1 MNTDTTSRNTKFWQ
15 QPSFYLGS
23 MVVLLLVS
31 FSLRI
36 HRLGDK
42 SIWWD
47 EGLAAWAA
55 RQSFAVATQWTANDV
70 HPPLYFWLLQLWHF
84 VSGDTEFGL
93 RLLSVFVGV
102 MTISMTYLLGQT
114 IGGKKVGLLAALLLT
129 FSRFNIAWSQEM
141 RMYALSAL
149 LGAGALWATARVWKY
164 GRRKDWLAYIFFMT
178 AGLYTLYLSVMVL
191 FVANLVW
198 LMFVLPHARNKWREF
213 ITWSL
218 AQVAVLLLFAPWL
231 AYAIGKIPTW
241 TSASPVALVDFV
253 KIYWTVMVSGIASNV
268 DDLARFTLPVLLIFL
283 VGTAVLLYQ
292 VIKTR
297 KQNPQPLYLLA
308 LLLFGLLLPALVVYI
323 VSLPKTNF
331 FYAPQIAPRYLIIFL
346 SAYVVLLA
354 WGVVRLGQFQRGVTL
369 ILTLVILF
377 AAGIGLRGY
386 HNGRV
391 RLDDYSSMVDTI
403 YAYAQPTDAVVLHS
417 DKDWPIFAYHYAD
430 DWAGVPH
437 GWDVDAETAVSY
449 LDPIWQNNDGIW
461 MALTPYASV
470 TDPDNHMINWLDQ
483 QAVATLDFNH
493 GDKALRFYARTP
505 ERATQINTLAANAR
519 PQFDT
524 YTVVKPG
531 FHFVGYDLP
540 SGTYH
545 SGDTIRLGLY
555 FFRGEQMAD
564 DNHAMEIGLKGRD
577 GQAIQWATV
586 QLTPD
591 DQSSADGLI
600 RKEAVFQVP
609 PDTTEGNYDFYLL
622 NCGGDCDQFAQVW
635 IKERFQTFVGADD
648 VEIAYP
654 LDITFANG
662 IQLLGYN
669 VEEEMITPGEPVRM
683 SLYWHTDEP
692 IDTQFKV
699 FTHLLGDVFN
709 AETENFLWGQQDN
722 EPANNRRP
730 TNTWRPGEVIVDA
743 YAMPTA
749 LNAPEGTYTLEIGLY
764 NPVTGERL
772 MIVDDAGNV
781 TADHA
786 ILETAVIIKNE
797 GN

>member
-1 MNTDTTSRNTKFWQ
+1 M
-15 QPSFYLGS
+15 
-23 MVVLLLVS
+23 
-31 FSLRI
+31 
-36 HRLGDK
+36 
-42 SIWWD
+42 
-47 EGLAAWAA
+47 
-55 RQSFAVATQWTANDV
+55 
-70 HPPLYFWLLQLWHF
+70 
-84 VSGDTEFGL
+84 
-93 RLLSVFVGV
+93 
-102 MTISMTYLLGQT
+102 
-114 IGGKKVGLLAALLLT
+114 
-129 FSRFNIAWSQEM
+129 
-141 RMYALSAL
+141 
-149 LGAGALWATARVWKY
+149 
-164 GRRKDWLAYIFFMT
+164 
-178 AGLYTLYLSVMVL
+178 
-191 FVANLVW
+191 
-198 LMFVLPHARNKWREF
+198 
-213 ITWSL
+213 
-218 AQVAVLLLFAPWL
+218 
-231 AYAIGKIPTW
+231 
-241 TSASPVALVDFV
+241 
-253 KIYWTVMVSGIASNV
+253 
-268 DDLARFTLPVLLIFL
+268 
-283 VGTAVLLYQ
+283 
-292 VIKTR
+292 
-297 KQNPQPLYLLA
+297 

-331 FYAPQIAPRYLIIFL
+331 FYAPQIAPRYLIIFI

-369 ILTLVILF
+369 LLTLVILF
-377 AAGIGLRGY
+377 AAGVGLRGY

-391 RLDDYSSMVDTI
+391 LLDDYKSMVDTI

-417 DKDWPIFAYHYAD
+417 DKDWPIFAYHYAAE
-430 DWAGVPH
+430 WAGVPH
-437 GWDVDAETAVSY
+437 GWDVDEETAVSF
-449 LDPIWQNNDGIW
+449 LQPLWQNNDGIW
-461 MALTPYASV
+461 LALTPYASV
-470 TDPDNHMINWLDQ
+470 TDPNAHIINWLEAH
-483 QAVATLDFNH
+483 AVATVNYNH

-505 ERATQINTLAANAR
+505 ERAAQIGTLAVGAE

-524 YTVVKPG
+524 FTVVKPG

-555 FFRGEQMAD
+555 FFRGEPMAD
-564 DNHAMEIGLKGRD
+564 DSHAMEIGLKGKD

-591 DQSSADGLI
+591 DPVSADGLI

-648 VEIAYP
+648 VKIANP

-662 IQLLGYN
+662 IKLLGYA
-669 VEEEMITPGEPVRM
+669 VEQETITPGEPVRM
-683 SLYWHTDEP
+683 SLYWQTEAP
-692 IDTQFKV
+692 IDNQFKV

-749 LNAPEGTYTLEIGLY
+749 LNAPEGSYTLEIGLY

-772 MIVDDAGNV
+772 LIVDDAGNV
-781 TADHA
+781 TADHV
-786 ILETAVIIKNE
+786 ILDTQITIIATE
-797 GN
+797 